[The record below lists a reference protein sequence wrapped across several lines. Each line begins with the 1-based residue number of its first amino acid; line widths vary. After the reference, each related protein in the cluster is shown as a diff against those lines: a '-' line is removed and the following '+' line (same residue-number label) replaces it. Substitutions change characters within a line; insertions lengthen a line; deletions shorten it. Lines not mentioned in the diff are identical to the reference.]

1 MPLLKRPSILFI
13 FFLKNNIF
21 ILYNYNIMFLP
32 FVFGLNLWSASYDP
46 LPHVLSQSS
55 HIVYIYY
62 YSLIKPIESINKILN

>member
-1 MPLLKRPSILFI
+1 
-13 FFLKNNIF
+13 
-21 ILYNYNIMFLP
+21 MFLP